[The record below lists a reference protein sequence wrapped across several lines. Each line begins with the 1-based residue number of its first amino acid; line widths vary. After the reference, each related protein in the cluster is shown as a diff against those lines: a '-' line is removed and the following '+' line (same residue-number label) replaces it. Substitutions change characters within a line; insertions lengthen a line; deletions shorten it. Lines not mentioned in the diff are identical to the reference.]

1 MGAQGLEHILFLVL
15 FSSSVLKVCLQN
27 YITFKYAVINYLN
40 HIFIHNLIKTTGVQI
55 ENQVDKMETMTDI
68 RQF

>member
-27 YITFKYAVINYLN
+27 HITFKYAVINYLN
-40 HIFIHNLIKTTGVQI
+40 HIFIHDLIKTT